1 MKELSMTKHSIFS
14 LILLTGIVFSTG
26 NATALDAQTHM
37 GAICGFA
44 DNPLVSHNRTN
55 HRFQNTSG
63 VSQWIS
69 CPVPRD
75 QTSNS
80 IEYLAIE
87 IAGTVSNVRFE
98 VRAASLG
105 SLTGFNA
112 EGTDILT
119 GGARYE
125 WFVGSTS
132 GSTAADAAYAFE
144 AFLSHN
150 AAVSHLHVTE
160 NN

>member
-1 MKELSMTKHSIFS
+1 MTRHSI
-14 LILLTGIVFSTG
+14 LRLTLLAGVVFSAG

-37 GAICGFA
+37 GAICSFA

-63 VSQWIS
+63 SSQWIS

-75 QTSNS
+75 QISNS
-80 IEYLAIE
+80 IEYLAME
-87 IAGTVSNVRFE
+87 VSGTVSNVRFE

-112 EGTDILT
+112 EGTDILS

-125 WFVGSTS
+125 WFVGSSS

-144 AFLSHN
+144 ALLSNN